1 MAIEII
7 IRDDGASISGTS
19 PTTTSTSPRG
29 AKEEAGKPKPS
40 QTNINALLIDYGRN
54 IINQGVNVALD
65 YSGNNILKDQINTVT
80 NIATDILMIAQG
92 GWVGVAAVAFKAASG
107 AVNSFIQLDR
117 NRYTSEVLRQQA
129 GKIVEL
135 GGRYT
140 ND

>member
-1 MAIEII
+1 MAIEVI
-7 IRDDGASISGTS
+7 IRDDGASISGIS
-19 PTTTSTSPRG
+19 PTTTPTSPRG